1 MRRAIFAIAATIA
14 GLVAL
19 LTFKTTAVQGPP
31 AAAPAAPVPVAPGSG
46 RGAGTTLGWL
56 RGPAVDTKFGPVQVR
71 VHISGGRITDVQ
83 AMRLP
88 ADTKLSQRISAY
100 VGPLLQREVLRAQ
113 SARIASTRSPGQPTP
128 RRDTGNPCKP
138 LSTRHHGDG
147 RLPAGGRHGNRVLR

>member
-1 MRRAIFAIAATIA
+1 MRCEEPLMRRAIFAIAATIA

-100 VGPLLQREVLRAQ
+100 AGPLLQREVLRAQ
-113 SARIASTRSPGQPTP
+113 SARI
-128 RRDTGNPCKP
+128 DTVSGATYTSQGYRQS
-138 LSTRHHGDG
+138 LQAALDS
-147 RLPAGGRHGNRVLR
+147 ALR

>member
-31 AAAPAAPVPVAPGSG
+31 APVPAAPGSG
-46 RGAGTTLGWL
+46 RGAGTTAGWL

-83 AMRLP
+83 AIRLP

-100 VGPLLQREVLRAQ
+100 AGPLLQREVLRAQ
-113 SARIASTRSPGQPTP
+113 SARI
-128 RRDTGNPCKP
+128 DTVSGATYTSQGYRQS
-138 LSTRHHGDG
+138 LQAALDS
-147 RLPAGGRHGNRVLR
+147 ALR